1 VCRVV
6 SVLGFGLAMLH
17 LCGFPAFSVRQED
30 KSGRNRVPID
40 SLPRHTS
47 GRPVKNRPAPLRH
60 VEIAVKSRRP
70 SVSWRHQES
79 RDPTSTNPPLPN
91 SSLSLSFTHTHSSF
105 LQLFFFLQSARKKVF
120 FFFFLCP
127 DYMIKGPLS
136 LSSGPR
142 GRYYARRNEEEFSI
156 FSFSVPPFAYL
167 PLHELHKLSLFPLA
181 AWPLSL
187 FLDSSFFFNFWKI
200 SFCF

>member
-70 SVSWRHQES
+70 SVS
-79 RDPTSTNPPLPN
+79 
-91 SSLSLSFTHTHSSF
+91 
-105 LQLFFFLQSARKKVF
+105 
-120 FFFFLCP
+120 
-127 DYMIKGPLS
+127 
-136 LSSGPR
+136 
-142 GRYYARRNEEEFSI
+142 
-156 FSFSVPPFAYL
+156 
-167 PLHELHKLSLFPLA
+167 
-181 AWPLSL
+181 
-187 FLDSSFFFNFWKI
+187 
-200 SFCF
+200 